1 MADLK
6 DSGFRKT
13 FASGAV
19 RDTPTGKGRC
29 DLMDLDYASMLL
41 DGDPVLKL
49 IDDFLNDKNP
59 DMLLLA
65 GMCFADKHY
74 PDRKTALLELSQ
86 HFEQGADKYSPNNW
100 KGGIDLH
107 CYIDS
112 AVRHY
117 LKFLRGDTD
126 EPHDRAFLWNIMCG
140 RWTLL
145 NRPEVDDIDASY
157 SKVSA

>member
-1 MADLK
+1 MAELN

-29 DLMDLDYASMLL
+29 DLMDLECASLLL
-41 DGDPVLKL
+41 DSDVILKI
-49 IDDFLNDKNP
+49 IDKFLNNKDP
-59 DMLLLA
+59 GVLLA
-65 GMCFADKHY
+65 AMAAFADQHY
-74 PDRKTALLELSQ
+74 PDRKTSLLELSK
-86 HFEQGADKYSPNNW
+86 HFEQGANKYNPNNW
-100 KGGIDLH
+100 KAGIDLH

-126 EPHDRAFLWNIMCG
+126 EPHDRAFLWNLMCG

-145 NRPEVDDIDASY
+145 NRPDVDDIDASY